1 MKTNFFY
8 ASLLCVGLFTIT
20 SCSHRLVGTWDV
32 SSFETSTQGA
42 QGVKLNNIG
51 TMTFSDNGSGD
62 TNLKY
67 EVFQVARE
75 EQLPFK
81 WIASDEF
88 VTIDGDKEQSEFV
101 KTWII
106 VENKK
111 KFQRWRSTDGQNQI
125 QTLELKKL

>member
-1 MKTNFFY
+1 M
-8 ASLLCVGLFTIT
+8 GLFTIT

-32 SSFETSTQGA
+32 SSFETSTQDA